1 MPRTTLTEAMHMILR
16 QAWQRHALSNAGWI
30 ALTVTLGLVSVQA
43 SACALVKAEIY
54 DRAANRTLE
63 QHRFRGQRYVAG
75 EPGHEYSLRL
85 RNCSDRRL
93 LAVVS
98 VDGVNVISG
107 ETAATNQTGYVID
120 AGASLEIQG
129 WRKDY
134 ERTAAFYFTDVAD
147 AYAARTGRPENVGVI
162 GVAAFRERAVT
173 VIAEEEPAP
182 IAPTVRGSHSQ
193 GSGAATPSATQDAAT
208 EGRRESAQRAD
219 SGPLGTGHGRGEY
232 SPARRVEFARDSE
245 RPDAVV
251 AIRYDSIERLVARG
265 VIARPRIDWR
275 NPEPFPALTGFVP
288 DP

>member
-1 MPRTTLTEAMHMILR
+1 MILR
-16 QAWQRHALSNAGWI
+16 QAHKRHGLLTPSWI
-30 ALTVTLGLVSVQA
+30 ALAVIAGLASMQT
-43 SACALVKAEIY
+43 SACSLVRAEIY
-54 DRAANRTLE
+54 DRTANRTLE
-63 QHRFRGQRYVAG
+63 QHRFRAQRYVAG

-85 RNCSDRRL
+85 RNCSDRRV

-98 VDGVNVISG
+98 VDGINAISG
-107 ETAATNQTGYVID
+107 ETAAPDQTGYVLD

-173 VIAEEEPAP
+173 VIAEEEPAAV
-182 IAPTVRGSHSQ
+182 APTVRGSHSPA
-193 GSGAATPSATQDAAT
+193 SGAAAPSATQDAAS

-232 SPARRVEFARDSE
+232 SPARRVEFARDSKQ
-245 RPDAVV
+245 PDAVV
-251 AIRYDSIERLVARG
+251 AIRYDSVERLVARG
-265 VIARPRIDWR
+265 VIARPRIDWQ